1 MLTNQVSRYRPEHE
15 LLLSC
20 ARTEADATLVS
31 RLRDLS
37 SGKIDWDYLFQL
49 ARRHSLV
56 PLVYVQLQS
65 HAADLVPHGRMAQF
79 KHGYQENVAR
89 NLVLTS
95 ELATLVR
102 AFRDAGIE
110 SIPYKGPLLALLAY
124 GDLALRR
131 FVDLDIIV
139 KKEDVYRARDVLTE
153 AGYKPVV
160 DFDQHSAL
168 LRTQHNIQFKRD
180 SGRVI
185 VELHWEVASNL
196 FALSVSA
203 DDLWQ
208 RLIEVELN
216 GEKVKSL
223 SADDTLFSLC
233 VHGSRHIWER
243 LSWICDLAELI
254 ARHRIDWTKL
264 IDRATS
270 TDSERMFYLGLF
282 LANRLLGTDLPDVVT
297 SKFAEDDHL
306 QAIADRITVRLFSGT
321 THVPATP
328 GQIFRFNFKLRK
340 SWRGRARYFAFM
352 LKPTD
357 GDIGNLHLP
366 RPLFF
371 AYYLMRPV
379 RLFMFDKRQG

>member
-1 MLTNQVSRYRPEHE
+1 MLHNEISAYRLEHE
-15 LLLSC
+15 LLLCC
-20 ARTEADATLVS
+20 ARTEADAAIVS
-31 RLRDLS
+31 RIQDLS

-49 ARRHSLV
+49 ARRHSVV
-56 PLVYVQLQS
+56 PLVYIQLKS
-65 HAADLVPHGRMAQF
+65 HAADLVPHNRMAEF
-79 KHGYQENVAR
+79 KQSYQENVAR

-102 AFRDAGIE
+102 VFRVAGIE
-110 SIPYKGPLLALLAY
+110 SIPYKGSLLALLAY

-139 KKEDVYRARDVLTE
+139 KKDDVYRARDVLTE
-153 AGYKPVV
+153 AGYKPAV

-185 VELHWEVASNL
+185 VELHWEVASSL
-196 FALSVSA
+196 FAQSVSA

-216 GEKVKSL
+216 GERVKSL
-223 SADDTLFSLC
+223 SVDDTLFSLC

-254 ARHRIDWTKL
+254 ARHKIDWTSL
-264 IDRATS
+264 TDRATS
-270 TDSERMFYLGLF
+270 TDCERMFYLGLF
-282 LANRLLGTDLPDVVT
+282 LANRLLGVELPETVT
-297 SKFAEDDHL
+297 SRFASDSQLE
-306 QAIADRITVRLFSGT
+306 AIADRITLRLFSGT

-328 GQIFRFNFKLRK
+328 SQIFRFNFKLRK